1 MTGQPINL
9 VLLAIV
15 VIAGSGIACL
25 CVSPEA
31 LERLALKMRARARA
45 LLASHDAYW
54 DAYSASYEDDK
65 PDRAALA
72 IRLIER
78 AKKG

>member
-1 MTGQPINL
+1 
-9 VLLAIV
+9 
-15 VIAGSGIACL
+15 
-25 CVSPEA
+25 
-31 LERLALKMRARARA
+31 MRARARA
-45 LLASHDAYW
+45 LRASHDAYW